1 MTTQELKQDFEAAR
15 IRHVHFKSRLRS
27 FLFGN
32 GGDENVLRNPELC
45 SLGEWIAS
53 RLRGSGPYAHLPEAR
68 RFDQEHVRMHREAS
82 RLIDLYQAGRADEAL
97 TGFGPLQVLAD
108 EMVALLQTMEARLR
122 TQAD

>member
-1 MTTQELKQDFEAAR
+1 MNSQELKQDFESAR

-32 GGDENVLRNPELC
+32 GGDEELLRDPELC
-45 SLGEWIAS
+45 SLGQWITS
-53 RLRGSGPYAHLPEAR
+53 QLRGSGPYAHLPEAR

-97 TGFGPLQVLAD
+97 TGFGPLQELAD
-108 EMVALLQTMEARLR
+108 EMVGLLQTMEAKLR
-122 TQAD
+122 TEA